1 MHIRTMAVKID
12 FDTYPA
18 AVACLGPGFA
28 SIPYPQVDGA
38 YVVINAPDSRRL
50 IPNVRSR
57 GHSDMEARSQSA
69 LRYYNFW
76 VPAELFKEEYTW
88 VSKEKKGKFSECWK
102 VAEARTGLNRDRRG
116 RVVVEGDDLEEVN
129 DGED

>member
-38 YVVINAPDSRRL
+38 YVVINAPDSRRPFRR
-50 IPNVRSR
+50 ISPYNRY
-57 GHSDMEARSQSA
+57 GSQEPVGVT
-69 LRYYNFW
+69 LHNFW
-76 VPAELFKEEYTW
+76 IPAELFKEEYTW
-88 VSKEKKGKFSECWK
+88 VNKEKKGKFSECWK
-102 VAEARTGLNRDRRG
+102 IAEARTGLNRDRRG
-116 RVVVEGDDLEEVN
+116 RVVVEGDDLVIN